1 MFLGRVRVGGGCR
14 TPGLAAS
21 RVELKNLCH
30 PSHELA
36 PLGRR
41 DQDLSFFGSGVNL
54 GLVLSILG
62 YGS

>member
-1 MFLGRVRVGGGCR
+1 MGGGCR